1 MSPTSK
7 EPPLCQYPYLNH
19 ALAMTI
25 ILLCSQISPAD
36 MHHRSRPAICRG
48 LILIAMMAMLS
59 SLTSAAISVPPGGSI
74 QSAIDAAEPG
84 QIIEVQNGTYLEQ
97 INLTKPLYLKGLG
110 RPIIDASGEG
120 SAITISAGGS
130 TLLGFMAT
138 GSGRGSEDAGI
149 RVLSNGNILKDNV
162 AVKNNNYGIILYKAE
177 KNTVFLNSATENQK
191 GGILLA
197 HSDNNQIWGNHAGRN
212 DNGNGISIETS
223 RGNTIHANN
232 LTGNAVGISISSYN
246 FSESIIKGGKGAT
259 IQYGSSKEV
268 AVYNISEASKSAP
281 LPGANILYDNLL
293 QDNSQDSFDDG
304 HNQWDNDTVGNHH
317 SNYDSREQG
326 CKDRNRDGICDSVYS
341 IPGGSN
347 EDRYPIASP
356 DAILSYSSRGVE
368 GFEMKMGQR
377 SYLPGSD
384 VSIAYQSPGNFSG
397 WAGVMKA
404 TQPGAGSSQ
413 KDALSYQS
421 LAGPSGKLNLI
432 APNQEGSYDIRMYN
446 MADDL
451 VASLPFNVSV
461 PAITATPASLNT
473 CEQITINYTGAP
485 GFENDW
491 IAMYESNSTDNS
503 FINRQYL
510 DGNENGT
517 VALYLPD
524 PGSYILRM
532 FQNDSYTE
540 LAASN
545 SIEVKEYIGRKV
557 IATPSHVAPGGTV
570 TVTYWG
576 APASGTGIIGM
587 YGVSRPDKFALGKRA
602 LGSKNC
608 GRMTWQLPYEPG
620 NYDFRMFYS
629 DITGEGQ
636 GAYQLLGQSNGV
648 TVG

>member
-1 MSPTSK
+1 
-7 EPPLCQYPYLNH
+7 
-19 ALAMTI
+19 
-25 ILLCSQISPAD
+25 
-36 MHHRSRPAICRG
+36 
-48 LILIAMMAMLS
+48 
-59 SLTSAAISVPPGGSI
+59 
-74 QSAIDAAEPG
+74 
-84 QIIEVQNGTYLEQ
+84 
-97 INLTKPLYLKGLG
+97 GLG
-110 RPIIDASGEG
+110 RPIIDASGKG

-162 AVKNNNYGIILYKAE
+162 AFKNNNYGIIPSKAE

-197 HSDNNQIWGNHAGRN
+197 HSDNNQIWGNYAGRN
-212 DNGNGISIETS
+212 EKGISIETS

-232 LTGNAVGISISSYN
+232 LTGNALGISISSYN
-246 FSESIIKGGKGAT
+246 FSESIVKGGKGAT

-304 HNQWDNDTVGNHH
+304 HNQWDNDTVGNHY
-317 SNYDSREQG
+317 SNFDSREQG
-326 CKDRNRDGICDSVYS
+326 CKDRNRDGICDSGYS

-356 DAILSYSSRGVE
+356 DAILSYRSRGRE

-384 VSIAYQSPGNFSG
+384 VGIAYQSPGNFSG

-404 TQPGAGSSQ
+404 NHPGVGSSQ

-421 LAGPSGKLNLI
+421 LAGPSGKLNLK
-432 APNQEGSYDIRMYN
+432 APSQEGSYDIRMYN
-446 MADDL
+446 MANDE
-451 VASLPFNVSV
+451 VASLLFNVSV
-461 PAITATPASLNT
+461 PTITATPASLNT
-473 CEQITINYTGAP
+473 CEQITINYIGAP

-503 FINRQYL
+503 FISRQYL

-517 VALYLPD
+517 VLLYLPD

-540 LAASN
+540 LATSN
-545 SIEVKEYIGRKV
+545 SIEVKEFSGRKV
-557 IATPSHVAPGGTV
+557 IATPSHVAPGGIV

-587 YGVSRPDKFALGKRA
+587 YGVSRPDKFALEKRA

-629 DITGEGQ
+629 DITSEGQ